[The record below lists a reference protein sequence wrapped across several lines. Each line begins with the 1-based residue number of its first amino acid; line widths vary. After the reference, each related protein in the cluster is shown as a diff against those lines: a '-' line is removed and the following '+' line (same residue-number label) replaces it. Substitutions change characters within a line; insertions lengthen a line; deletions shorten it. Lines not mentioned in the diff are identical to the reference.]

1 MVEIPDEL
9 CSLFSARLER
19 RNGSYVF
26 EIPRTDREHQTVTPE
41 ETYRVAV
48 LPHSDH
54 TNPDHNRRLRDDA
67 NEDKQYDRT
76 PPVEEGEVRTVTID
90 TLGDQGDGIARVEHG
105 YVLIVPNTEPAQ
117 EVTIEVEDV
126 KKNVGFATVLD
137 AEAKSDQEQS
147 DVVAPEESERTD
159 AS

>member
-26 EIPRTDREHQTVTPE
+26 EVPRTDREHQAVTPE
-41 ETYRVAV
+41 EMYRVAV
-48 LPHSDH
+48 LPQTDH
-54 TNPDHNRRLRDDA
+54 TTPGHDRRSRDDST
-67 NEDKQYDRT
+67 EDERRDRT

-90 TLGDQGDGIARVEHG
+90 TLGDQGDGIARVEQG
-105 YVLIVPNTEPAQ
+105 YVLIVPDTEPDQ
-117 EVTIEVEDV
+117 EVTIEIEDV
-126 KKNVGFATVLD
+126 KTNVGFATVVGD
-137 AEAKSDQEQS
+137 EAESDHEQS
-147 DVVAPEESERTD
+147 DVVAAEESERPD